1 MRQKTKRGMMALL
14 LLLCCIFAAQ
24 GQKGTL
30 QAEAAGSN
38 GWVKQGSARYYY
50 RNGVK
55 LKGFQKIKSDKYYFK
70 LSNGKMIKNK
80 WKEINHKYYYFGSN
94 GKMAR
99 KRWVGNYYVGKN
111 GVMVTNKWVGKYFVG
126 EDGKWIKNFN
136 GGWQKIGGHWYYY
149 TKKGVKKTGWITYKG
164 QRYYLNANGVMV
176 TKRNTIKKKEY
187 FFSKTGQLKKST
199 WVKSGK
205 WYYYANAKGVLN
217 TKERMNTGSYST
229 ATVIE
234 YKSSTMNLRLEKK
247 RNYGTN
253 YWTAHVK
260 IKNANQIVHAFSNGT
275 YGGSR
280 QLTSSAVKSNNAII
294 GVNGSAFDYGS
305 GIPSP
310 LGMCIKD
317 GKVYGNYATSYT
329 VMCILKDGTMDTA
342 PLGVYGKYLTANGV
356 RDTFN
361 FGPILLEDGKT
372 VPFSEQGNAFGLV
385 LYQDPRTAVGMVQ
398 PGEYVLLVAD
408 GRSSSSA
415 GLNYAQMV
423 SIFRSFRC
431 QYAYNLDGGGSAT
444 MSYKGRVLNH
454 PSDGAERACADF
466 LLFKD

>member
-1 MRQKTKRGMMALL
+1 MKQKVKRGWMILL
-14 LLLCCIFAAQ
+14 LTMVLVFASQ
-24 GQKGTL
+24 VFGESVPV
-30 QAEAAGSN
+30 EAARQN
-38 GWVKQGSARYYY
+38 GWVRSGSSKCYY
-50 RNGVK
+50 RNGVM

-70 LSNGKMIKNK
+70 PSNGRMLKNS
-80 WKEINHKYYYFGSN
+80 WKEINHKSYYFGSN
-94 GKMAR
+94 GKMAK

-111 GVMVTNKWVGKYFVG
+111 GVMATNKWIGKYFVG
-126 EDGKWIKNFN
+126 EDGKWISNFK

-149 TKKGVKKTGWITYKG
+149 TKKGVKRTGWITYKG

-176 TKRNTIKKKEY
+176 TRRNTIKKKDY
-187 FFSKTGQLKKST
+187 YFSKTGSLKKST

-205 WYYYANAKGVLN
+205 WYYYANSRGVLN
-217 TKERMNTGSYST
+217 TKERMNTNSYST

-234 YKSSTMNLRLEKK
+234 YKSSSMNLRIEKN
-247 RNYGTN
+247 RNFGTN

-260 IKNANQIVHAFSNGT
+260 IKNPGQIVHAFSNGT
-275 YGGSR
+275 YGGAR
-280 QLTSSAVKSNNAII
+280 QLTSSAVTSNNAVI
-294 GVNGSAFDYGS
+294 GINGSAFNYSS

-329 VMCILKDGTMDTA
+329 VMCILRDGTLDTA
-342 PLGVYGKYLTANGV
+342 PLGVYGKYLTSNGV

-372 VPFSEQGNAFGLV
+372 VPFSKQGNDFGLV
-385 LYQDPRTAVGMVQ
+385 LYQDPRSAVGMVR

-408 GRSSSSA
+408 GRSSASL
-415 GLNYAQMV
+415 GLNYSQMV
-423 SIFRSFRC
+423 SIFRSFGC

-444 MSYKGRVLNH
+444 MAYKGRVLNR
-454 PSDGAERACADF
+454 PSDGTERACADF